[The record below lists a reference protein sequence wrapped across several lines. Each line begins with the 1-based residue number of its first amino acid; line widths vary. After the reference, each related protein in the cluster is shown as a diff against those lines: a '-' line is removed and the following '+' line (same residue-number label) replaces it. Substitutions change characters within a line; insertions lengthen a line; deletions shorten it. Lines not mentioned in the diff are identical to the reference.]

1 MASTRRLTFA
11 TVKSDGSGT
20 TGGTGRPAY
29 AIEKRATQIHRVLA
43 PQVQD
48 SAAAATGTEVELARR
63 RKAVSV
69 KVELRCNC
77 SRESAQVE
85 RAHNVRTFNLC
96 AAHAS
101 Y

>member
-20 TGGTGRPAY
+20 TGGPGRPDW
-29 AIEKRATQIHRVLA
+29 AIEEQATQIHRVWAL
-43 PQVQD
+43 QVQH
-48 SAAAATGTEVELARR
+48 SAAAEVEPAR
-63 RKAVSV
+63 RKAVFV

-85 RAHNVRTFNLC
+85 RAHMHLIE
-96 AAHAS
+96 
-101 Y
+101 

>member
-20 TGGTGRPAY
+20 TGGPGRPAW
-29 AIEKRATQIHRVLA
+29 AIEEQATQIHRVWAL
-43 PQVQD
+43 QVQD
-48 SAAAATGTEVELARR
+48 STAAEVEPAR
-63 RKAVSV
+63 RKAVSL

-85 RAHNVRTFNLC
+85 RAHMHLIE
-96 AAHAS
+96 
-101 Y
+101 

>member
-20 TGGTGRPAY
+20 TGGPGRPAW
-29 AIEKRATQIHRVLA
+29 AIEEQATQIHRLWA
-43 PQVQD
+43 LQVQD
-48 SAAAATGTEVELARR
+48 SAAAATEVEPAR

-77 SRESAQVE
+77 SRESTQVE
-85 RAHNVRTFNLC
+85 RAHMHLIE
-96 AAHAS
+96 
-101 Y
+101 

>member
-20 TGGTGRPAY
+20 TGGPGRPAW
-29 AIEKRATQIHRVLA
+29 AIEEQATQIHRVWAL
-43 PQVQD
+43 QMQD
-48 SAAAATGTEVELARR
+48 SAAADVEPAR

-77 SRESAQVE
+77 SRKSAQVE
-85 RAHNVRTFNLC
+85 RAHSHLIE
-96 AAHAS
+96 
-101 Y
+101 

>member
-20 TGGTGRPAY
+20 TGKPGRPAW
-29 AIEKRATQIHRVLA
+29 AIEVRATQIHRVWAL
-43 PQVQD
+43 QVQD
-48 SAAAATGTEVELARR
+48 SAAAEVEPAR

-69 KVELRCNC
+69 KVELRCSC

-85 RAHNVRTFNLC
+85 RAHMHLIE
-96 AAHAS
+96 
-101 Y
+101 

>member
-20 TGGTGRPAY
+20 IGEPGQPAW
-29 AIEKRATQIHRVLA
+29 AIEEQATQIHRVWAL
-43 PQVQD
+43 QVQD
-48 SAAAATGTEVELARR
+48 SAAAEVEPAR

-69 KVELRCNC
+69 YDAIVAEKAHKLNARC
-77 SRESAQVE
+77 R
-85 RAHNVRTFNLC
+85 
-96 AAHAS
+96 AHAS